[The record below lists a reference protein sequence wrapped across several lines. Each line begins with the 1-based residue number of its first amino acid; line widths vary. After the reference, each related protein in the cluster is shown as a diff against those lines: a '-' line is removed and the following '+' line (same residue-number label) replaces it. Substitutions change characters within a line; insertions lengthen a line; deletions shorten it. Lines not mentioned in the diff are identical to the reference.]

1 MPLSKEV
8 CTTYVD
14 HIGVAS
20 FFFIFSVSTSPVSH
34 HFPEF
39 LAHNFGRKCIL
50 SSDNI
55 FYDKFNLSKC
65 KNLERKVIGTPIN
78 QFCYVY
84 TISRENCSECQHFNV
99 RAHLFNGPFQ
109 LVYDYFAL
117 RKANNTSSQWHCY
130 DLNIFDGFLVIFL
143 QNVVRLPV
151 RTVYHNH

>member
-20 FFFIFSVSTSPVSH
+20 KCFLFLHLFRFYPQSVTS
-34 HFPEF
+34 FPEF
-39 LAHNFGRKCIL
+39 LSHNFGLKCTL
-50 SSDNI
+50 SSNNI

-117 RKANNTSSQWHCY
+117 RKS
-130 DLNIFDGFLVIFL
+130 
-143 QNVVRLPV
+143 
-151 RTVYHNH
+151 